1 MIKGEGMKIE
11 LKNCRNIQKG
21 IININVNKLNIFY
34 GPNGTGKTTISKS
47 IQSLNNEDLK
57 LILKPYHNLE
67 LEPLVTSNLSISSIR
82 VFDETYISK
91 YLFKKT
97 DVLDEERVYE
107 VMIKDKDLE
116 SKEIELQKSIKQ
128 LKGII
133 SDGVIRNFYQ
143 NIGNIQSDL
152 TLNVKQK
159 GISKSSKAYK
169 AMKQGNIYIKDNIPS
184 LLEQYKGL
192 LVGSNNIKWLEWFV
206 RGHDFD
212 TDCPYC
218 RSKLA
223 DDFDSIRTEINNKY
237 SKTHVQTASKF
248 MNNLKTGLTDIEPT
262 VKDNIVRKFDA
273 VGDLDSKDLFLI
285 DKLSKL
291 YEGSKYLRMIE
302 DLNMYTVLD
311 ETKFDEIVDNK
322 DKLVDLIDL
331 VENVDLKKQ
340 LTKLI
345 STIET
350 SGKNKSVYLA
360 AKGRLLST
368 IKNKVRGSEKIINDF
383 METAGIPYKVEVIG
397 ESTGNPRLTL
407 KHISSTQVSDIS
419 EGLSFGERNAFALIM
434 FMMDVSSEQPEL
446 IILDD
451 PISSFDE
458 NKKYALMHA
467 MFLNN
472 NSYNLKNK
480 TVLMLTHDFTPIID
494 LIYVNNYEFI
504 TAYFLKST
512 SGVLTQNI
520 IEKKHI
526 KSIIEVSK
534 MGFSEEVSNKV
545 LKVVNYRRY
554 LELTNQID
562 DLRYDVVSSLFKL
575 RATPIKFDNE
585 RNATDLTSEEI
596 KRTEKNVNS
605 HIVDFTYA
613 KYLAEFSDKDN
624 IIRSYD
630 EATEYGKIKIIR
642 ILQNI
647 VGETVR
653 DRVLLKFINESY
665 HIENTTTYQLDPKQF
680 YAIPEYI
687 INACNEY
694 VNRHR

>member
-1 MIKGEGMKIE
+1 MKIE
-11 LKNCRNIQKG
+11 LRNCRNIQECN
-21 IININVNKLNIFY
+21 ININLNKLNIFY
-34 GPNGTGKTTISKS
+34 GTNGTGKTTISKS
-47 IQSLNNEDLK
+47 IQSINNEDLK
-57 LILKPYHNLE
+57 LLLKPYHDLD
-67 LEPLVTSNLSISSIR
+67 LEPLVTSDTSINSIK

-107 VMIKDKDLE
+107 VMIKDIDLE
-116 SKEIELQKSIKQ
+116 NKEAELQKSIKQ
-128 LKGII
+128 LKKNINN
-133 SDGVIRNFYQ
+133 DVIRKFYL
-143 NIGNIQSDL
+143 NIDNIQSDL
-152 TLNVKQK
+152 TLNERDK
-159 GISKSSKAYK
+159 GISKSSKAYR
-169 AMKQGNIYIKDNIPS
+169 AMKQGNIYIKENIPS
-184 LLEQYKGL
+184 ILEQYKGL
-192 LVGSNNIKWLEWFV
+192 LAGPNNVKWLDWFV
-206 RGHDFD
+206 KGHDFD
-212 TDCPYC
+212 EDCPYC

-223 DDFDSIRTEINNKY
+223 SNFDLVKNEINSKY
-237 SKTHVQTASKF
+237 KKADVQNASTF
-248 MNNLKTGLTDIEPT
+248 MNNLKTGLIDIDQT
-262 VKDNIVRKFDA
+262 IQDKIVNKFQEIS
-273 VGDLDSKDLFLI
+273 DLDSKDSFLL
-285 DKLSKL
+285 DNLSKL
-291 YEGSKYLRMIE
+291 YVGSKYLRMIE
-302 DLNMYTVLD
+302 DLNIYTVLD
-311 ETKFDEIVDNK
+311 ESKFDAIINNIDI
-322 DKLVDLIDL
+322 LVDLVDL

-340 LTKLI
+340 LIILI
-345 STIET
+345 EDIEKN
-350 SGKNKSVYLA
+350 GKNRSEYLA
-360 AKGRLLST
+360 AKGKLLST

-383 METAGIPYKVEVIG
+383 MQTAGIPYQVKVIG
-397 ESTGNPRLTL
+397 ETTENPRLTL
-407 KHISSTQVSDIS
+407 KHKSSMQVNDIL

-434 FMMDVSSEQPEL
+434 FMMDVSSENPEL
-446 IILDD
+446 VILDD

-504 TAYFLKST
+504 TAYFLKS
-512 SGVLTQNI
+512 SNGVLTPYG

-545 LKVVNYRRY
+545 LKMVNYRRY

-605 HIVDFTYA
+605 HIADFTYA

-630 EATEYGKIKIIR
+630 EATEYGKIMIIR
-642 ILQNI
+642 ILQKK